1 MFRLFFRIL
10 LRGNGFRRPFLPQP
24 ADDGVM
30 AVRLSCKTREH
41 RLVFFPC
48 FPRDSDAFR
57 LQLMVRGY
65 SRKFLQGK
73 LFATDGMV
81 MHQLPHVHV
90 LLMVPPD
97 EAQPVQPAMDCP
109 QIHFRLCLLRI
120 RVTIIHFLVFS
131 RSNSRAKR

>member
-1 MFRLFFRIL
+1 
-10 LRGNGFRRPFLPQP
+10 
-24 ADDGVM
+24 
-30 AVRLSCKTREH
+30 
-41 RLVFFPC
+41 
-48 FPRDSDAFR
+48 
-57 LQLMVRGY
+57 MVRGD

-73 LFATDGMV
+73 LFTTDGMV

-109 QIHFRLCLLRI
+109 QIHLRLCLLRI
-120 RVTIIHFLVFS
+120 HVTIIHFLVFS